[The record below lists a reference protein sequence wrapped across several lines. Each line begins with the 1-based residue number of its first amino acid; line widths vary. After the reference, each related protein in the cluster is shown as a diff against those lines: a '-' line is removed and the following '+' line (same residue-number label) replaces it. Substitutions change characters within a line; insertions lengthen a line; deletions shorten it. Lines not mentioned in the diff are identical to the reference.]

1 MMAAWTR
8 AVRASGGRTGSGKA
22 ALALAGL
29 LCFAL
34 LRASPVAFAGD
45 TPELQR
51 AAERI
56 IRSLEPI
63 HGNIR
68 VARSDTC
75 SFRIDREF
83 SGELATHQQ
92 VSLNL
97 AAVTYADRGATLGPK
112 RNDETYRDIAKH
124 RPYAVFFGS
133 RSGKTVA
140 HTETW
145 FDPNPFRLAR
155 SFVDETIFE
164 LYAESIAERDALAEA
179 VMALAAACRDTH

>member
-75 SFRIDREF
+75 SFRIDLEF
-83 SGELATHQQ
+83 SGELRQASTVRGVLWQPQRQDGRPHR
-92 VSLNL
+92 NL
-97 AAVTYADRGATLGPK
+97 VRSQPFPAGP
-112 RNDETYRDIAKH
+112 I
-124 RPYAVFFGS
+124 V
-133 RSGKTVA
+133 
-140 HTETW
+140 
-145 FDPNPFRLAR
+145 
-155 SFVDETIFE
+155 
-164 LYAESIAERDALAEA
+164 
-179 VMALAAACRDTH
+179 CR